1 MRWNLEVSRISD
13 GVRLFR
19 FKTWGLAAS
28 LGLAAVLSVA
38 GWARADTRVLESP
51 AMRVAIDPQTGD
63 WSMVDKASGVRW
75 PSEGTASAGS
85 ATGLEGA
92 FDKEAVTERL
102 VRVEKVDGAAVIF
115 ELIDEGRSLE
125 IRYEGETVGDVRVL
139 GDALAV
145 TATEEGYAVV
155 PCREGLLFPATS
167 GVAFSRTFGTSD
179 YEGCHMNMIGL
190 VKRGTAMVVSW
201 DDAYVFAELKST
213 LPSGENG
220 SQRLTVGFHLRR
232 TARTV
237 RLTPLGKG
245 DWNTLAAGYRRVAER
260 RGLAVTLREK
270 IERNP
275 RAELLIGAADF
286 KLWTCLARR
295 MNEESTE
302 EESVRVR
309 WSFDEAAAIA
319 EHLHH
324 DVGIRRCLFMIGG
337 WTEGG
342 YDCRHPDNLPAN
354 PECGGNDALA
364 DAIRRI
370 QELGFVACL
379 HDNYQDMYRD
389 AASWDP
395 AVIEKK
401 PDGSL
406 IQGGRWLGGRAYM
419 VCAPKQVEMAMRPQN
434 LPEIQRLFAPWSYFI
449 DTTFAVG
456 PRECSDPNH
465 RLGRNEDIAWKSRL
479 SDEARKRFGIFGSE
493 CGREWALAHSEF
505 FEGLVGVSGRYFHNL
520 DPAKLGAT
528 VIPFW
533 EMVYHDCQICW
544 GKYGYSADEAAP
556 FVAHH
561 ALCARPL
568 YYHSVPD
575 HLYWTG
581 EAAGASDNDK
591 PSGDRASYART
602 DQGWADGMHPLDA
615 FVKTTQE
622 LLGPLHAAT
631 AYDRLSLFE
640 FLTPDRSIRRAQYGE
655 GDLAT
660 TVVANFGAGD
670 ATVTTELGGMVR
682 LPPWGLA
689 IEGPRFA
696 AFYAKQWGGRSY
708 PSGALFTVQVVEGEC
723 LGEASKLRVFHGFGD
738 PVLTWKGVDYEVA
751 REQVITPGG

>member
-1 MRWNLEVSRISD
+1 MSTKSD
-13 GVRLFR
+13 RVRLLRFR
-19 FKTWGLAAS
+19 TRRMAAT
-28 LGLAAVLSVA
+28 LGIAAVLWPAVL
-38 GWARADTRVLESP
+38 ARADTRVLESP
-51 AMRVAIDPQTGD
+51 AMRVGIDSQTGD
-63 WSMVDKASGVRW
+63 WSIVDKASGVRW
-75 PSEGTASAGS
+75 PSEDTASAGS
-85 ATGLEGA
+85 ASGLARE
-92 FDKEAVTERL
+92 FDKVVASERL
-102 VRVEKVDGAAVIF
+102 VRVEEPDGAAVIF
-115 ELIDEGRSLE
+115 DLVDDGRSLE
-125 IRYEGETVGDVRVL
+125 IRYEGEAVGDVRVL
-139 GDALAV
+139 DDALAV
-145 TATEEGYAVV
+145 TAAEEGYAVV
-155 PCREGLLFPATS
+155 PCREGLLIPATS

-190 VKRGTAMVVSW
+190 VKRGAAMVVSW

-213 LPSGENG
+213 LPAGRDG
-220 SQRLTVGFHLRR
+220 SQRLTAGFNLRR
-232 TARTV
+232 SARSI

-245 DWNTLAAGYRRVAER
+245 DWNTLAAGYRRIADQK
-260 RGLAVTLREK
+260 GLAVTLREK
-270 IERNP
+270 IERNA
-275 RAELLIGAADF
+275 RVELMVGAADF

-295 MNEESTE
+295 MNEESTA

-309 WSFDEAAAIA
+309 WTFDEAAAIA
-319 EHLHH
+319 EHLHR

-364 DAIRRI
+364 DAVRRI
-370 QELGFVACL
+370 QKLGFVACL

-395 AVIEKK
+395 SVIEKK
-401 PDGSL
+401 SDGSL
-406 IQGGRWLGGRAYM
+406 IKGGRWLGGRAYM

-449 DTTFAVG
+449 DTTYAVG
-456 PRECSDPNH
+456 PRECFDPAH
-465 RLGRNEDIAWKSRL
+465 PLGRNDDIAWKSRL
-479 SDEARKRFGIFGSE
+479 SDEARKLFGIFGSE

-528 VIPFW
+528 VVPFW

-544 GKYGYSADEAAP
+544 GKYGYSPGEAAQ

-575 HLYWTG
+575 HLYWT
-581 EAAGASDNDK
+581 EDAAGASGGDK

-602 DQGWADGMHPLDA
+602 DQGWAEGWHPLDA

-622 LLGPLHAAT
+622 VLGPLHAAT
-631 AYDRLSLFE
+631 AYDRLTGLE
-640 FLTPDRSIRRAQYGE
+640 FLTPDRSVRRAVYGE
-655 GDLAT
+655 GDAAT
-660 TVVANFGAGD
+660 TVVVNFGGSD
-670 ATVTTELGGMVR
+670 ATVTTELGGTVR

-696 AFYAKQWGGRSY
+696 AFYAKNWGGRSY
-708 PSGALFTVQVVEGEC
+708 PDGALFTVQAVEGKSLREVV
-723 LGEASKLRVFHGFGD
+723 KLRVFHGFGD
-738 PVLTWKGVDYEVA
+738 RVLTWKGADYEVA
-751 REQVITPGG
+751 REQVITPSG